1 MARTLSI
8 ESKRFEGREVYPRDL
23 IVNQEENGRAFP
35 YTVADVADILEDLE
49 AGRGIMQAITV
60 VPVKTETGPS
70 LKVIIGYRRWFAA
83 NEYGKTHPE
92 FMIPVV
98 LETDKDKSEVD
109 ILVDNLRE
117 NVAKKSL
124 TIIDHGRAAM
134 RLTESKYNQQEIKL
148 ILGLGSEAQ
157 VSQALK
163 LVTELPEAVQIKVH
177 KGEITA
183 DDAFTLLKVKDMQKR
198 AEVIQNVLSSPPPT
212 VQEMQEPQELKAPRG
227 ARSAAIREAAE
238 EAGAVITM
246 KMPGFKKYLNE
257 AIDEEGPGSNHGEV
271 ELKKKILLRLEGTIS
286 DKQLDNAF
294 GKYCKEKGA

>member
-23 IVNQEENGRAFP
+23 IVNEEENGRAFP
-35 YTVADVADILEDLE
+35 YTVTDVADILEDLE

-83 NEYGKTHPE
+83 NEYGKTHPD
-92 FMIPVV
+92 FMIPCV
-98 LETDKDKSEVD
+98 LETDKYKSEVD
-109 ILVDNLRE
+109 ILIDNLRE
-117 NVAKKSL
+117 NVAKKGL
-124 TIIDHGRAAM
+124 TIIDFGKAAD
-134 RLTESKYNQQEIKL
+134 RLSGFKTQKEIKE

-163 LVTELPEAVQIKVH
+163 LVNELPEAVQVKVH

-183 DDAFTLLKVKDMQKR
+183 DDAFTLLKVKDPEKR
-198 AEVIQNVLSSPPPT
+198 AEVVAQVLATPVSEPK
-212 VQEMQEPQELKAPRG
+212 EEGEPQELKTPRG

-257 AIDEEGPGSNHGEV
+257 AIEEEGPGSNHGEV

-294 GKYCKEKGA
+294 GKYCREKGA

>member
-23 IVNQEENGRAFP
+23 IVNQEENGRAFA

-49 AGRGIMQAITV
+49 AGRGIMQPVTV
-60 VPVKTETGPS
+60 VPVKTDAGQG
-70 LKVIIGYRRWFAA
+70 LKLVIGYRRHFAA
-83 NEYGKTHPE
+83 NVWGQSHPE
-92 FMIPVV
+92 FMLPCV
-98 LETDKDKSEVD
+98 LDTDKKDDVE
-109 ILVDNLRE
+109 ILIDNLRE
-117 NVAKKSL
+117 NVAKKGL
-124 TIIDHGRAAM
+124 TIIDHGKAAE
-134 RLTESKYNQQEIKL
+134 RLAGAGKTQKEIKEV
-148 ILGLGSEAQ
+148 LGLGSEAQ

-183 DDAFTLLKVKDMQKR
+183 DDAFTLLKVKDPEKR
-198 AEVIQNVLSSPPPT
+198 AEVVAQVLAGPT
-212 VQEMQEPQELKAPRG
+212 SEPKEEGEPQELKSPRG

-257 AIDEEGPGSNHGEV
+257 AVDEEGPGSNHGEV
-271 ELKKKILLRLEGTIS
+271 ELKKAILLRLEGKIS
-286 DKQLDNAF
+286 DKQLDNKF
-294 GKYCKEKGA
+294 GKYCKERGA